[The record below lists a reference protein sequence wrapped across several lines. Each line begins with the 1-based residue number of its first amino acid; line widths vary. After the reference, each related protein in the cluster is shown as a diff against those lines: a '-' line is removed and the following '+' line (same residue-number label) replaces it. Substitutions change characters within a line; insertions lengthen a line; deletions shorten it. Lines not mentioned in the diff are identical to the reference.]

1 MTSLVAGGAGF
12 IGANLCRRLLAEGD
26 DVICIDNLV
35 TGRRWN
41 IETLLEWPAFTF
53 VEQDI
58 LEELPPLPCLDRVFH
73 LASPASPPAY
83 RRYPAETLRANSEG
97 TRRLLEL
104 AARDGARFLYAS
116 TSEVYGDPLEHPQ
129 RENYCGNVNPIG
141 PRSMYDEAKRFGEA
155 LTVAYRE
162 TYGVN
167 ACIARIF
174 NTYGPCMDPDD
185 GRVVSNF
192 INQAIHSKPITVYGD
207 GSQTRSFQYVD
218 DLVEGLLRLV
228 ESGWPGPVNLG
239 NPEEYT
245 VLQLARLVL
254 ELVGSAAPVVFE
266 PLPGDDP
273 RRRRPDISLARR
285 LLDWAPTVP
294 LREGLERTVAYYR
307 EIGDEAH
314 QLNGAYSRPV
324 LRGRSVG
331 PVPEA
336 IEAPYLPDLAPVV
349 RTSGPAGAGPRID
362 APAVLTADLG
372 LNAPA

>member
-12 IGANLCRRLLAEGD
+12 IGSHLCKRLLAEGV

-35 TGRRWN
+35 TGHRRN
-41 IETLLEWPAFTF
+41 IETLLERPGFTF

-58 LEELPPLPCLDRVFH
+58 LEELPPLPRLDRVFH
-73 LASPASPPAY
+73 LASPASPLAY
-83 RRYPAETLRANSEG
+83 RRYPVETLQANSEG
-97 TRRLLEL
+97 TRRLLDL
-104 AARDGARFLYAS
+104 AARDGARFLFAS

-129 RENYCGNVNPIG
+129 REDYYGNVNPIG

-155 LTVAYRE
+155 LTVTYHE
-162 TYGVN
+162 THGVN

-174 NTYGPCMDPDD
+174 NTYGPCMDPAD

-192 INQAIHSKPITVYGD
+192 INQAIRSQPITVFGD

-228 ESGWPGPVNLG
+228 ESGWRDPVNLG

-254 ELVGSAAPVVFE
+254 EFVGSTAPVVFE

-273 RRRRPDISLARR
+273 RRRKPDISLARR
-285 LLDWAPTVP
+285 LLDWTPTVP
-294 LREGLERTVAYYR
+294 LHEGLEATVAYYR
-307 EIGDEAH
+307 AIGDEPH

-324 LRGRSVG
+324 SPERSAG
-331 PVPEA
+331 PRLEA
-336 IEAPYLPDLAPVV
+336 IEAPYRLDPALWA
-349 RTSGPAGAGPRID
+349 RISSPAGACPESER
-362 APAVLTADLG
+362 
-372 LNAPA
+372 